1 MSENKIKCIHVGL
14 GKFSLKR
21 LQINLDSNLF
31 EPVAYVDI
39 NLEKG
44 KQELSKIKNIQ
55 DDFEKRIFKTI
66 SEAKKK
72 FDAEACFIFVSSEF
86 HANLIIESLENNLH
100 TICVKS
106 IACNLDEFKKIIDEK
121 NKNKNL
127 LLVQG
132 LNNQWSDASLKM
144 AETLNDKDK
153 FGEFLVGYCVCWGRQ
168 DLKSE
173 VPLVDSTTDG
183 IFYHSMGC
191 HQLGQLVKALG
202 LPLSVTSRTPI
213 QNDEEIGY
221 LNINRT
227 AGGSCLLEYPDN
239 KVFSYIGTRAAHSN
253 PFGFAARWS
262 GSWMFH
268 GTKGDIKREGGRIS
282 VFQKDK
288 MISDTYVKDLD
299 LGLIEDDRKQF
310 EEFYD
315 NIKNKSKSLERL
327 SLQTWLLMEALNI
340 SSRKDKKIE
349 LVSFIKDLGFEE
361 LL

>member
-1 MSENKIKCIHVGL
+1 M
-14 GKFSLKR
+14 
-21 LQINLDSNLF
+21 
-31 EPVAYVDI
+31 
-39 NLEKG
+39 
-44 KQELSKIKNIQ
+44 
-55 DDFEKRIFKTI
+55 
-66 SEAKKK
+66 
-72 FDAEACFIFVSSEF
+72 
-86 HANLIIESLENNLH
+86 
-100 TICVKS
+100 
-106 IACNLDEFKKIIDEK
+106 
-121 NKNKNL
+121 
-127 LLVQG
+127 
-132 LNNQWSDASLKM
+132 
-144 AETLNDKDK
+144 
-153 FGEFLVGYCVCWGRQ
+153 
-168 DLKSE
+168 
-173 VPLVDSTTDG
+173 
-183 IFYHSMGC
+183 
-191 HQLGQLVKALG
+191 
-202 LPLSVTSRTPI
+202 TSRTPI

-349 LVSFIKDLGFEE
+349 LFSFIKDLGFEE